1 MRIATLA
8 LLLLS
13 GCQGTYVAGMG
24 GTQRWPDTNNSDDVE
39 AATDPGWMAGVAAGQ
54 RLAFDGWHLRLE
66 GELAHRQN
74 DVHGRNNP
82 RVSGIDALGEEIDVT
97 SLLVNAWPGWR
108 IYGPVSLY
116 AGGGLGAARVDTF
129 GEDEYGLAG
138 QIGLGSTADWG
149 QWTLDIGYRYFAVT
163 PTNHDGAEATYDSH
177 GPVLKLIY
185 TWQ

>member
-108 IYGPVSLY
+108 RTREPLCRR
-116 AGGGLGAARVDTF
+116 GARGRAR
-129 GEDEYGLAG
+129 
-138 QIGLGSTADWG
+138 
-149 QWTLDIGYRYFAVT
+149 RYLRR
-163 PTNHDGAEATYDSH
+163 G
-177 GPVLKLIY
+177 
-185 TWQ
+185 